1 MKFLHSYYSTK
12 KKKKFSTFW

>member
-12 KKKKFSTFW
+12 KKKFSTFW